1 MRQLKN
7 CLKFL
12 EQKGKLMYISVA
24 YLIHLGKKAYWIH
37 YRKKGNYFI
46 LDWPKRLKNQVKA
59 FPDRRNSE
67 TDNKI

>member
-7 CLKFL
+7 GLKV
-12 EQKGKLMYISVA
+12 I
-24 YLIHLGKKAYWIH
+24 KKQRELRNMNVTYSLNLL
-37 YRKKGNYFI
+37 KKGNYFI

-67 TDNKI
+67 TDNKIQLIKINYNL